1 MESIIDSSK
10 LTIKPLSLETKNKII
25 YIKYNSQTLLI
36 KTPVMTSPL
45 GMTNIHNNHYLDL
58 LFDDDNFEISAFYG
72 WILEFESKVIELVS
86 ESNPTLTKE
95 KFVSCLKD
103 NYVSTKKMRTKIDC
117 RNNKFSLDIYSK
129 QEDDQLINKLK
140 DGKMYCLLKCQP
152 IWEMNDKW
160 GYSWRVQKIFVQEI
174 SSLNTYAFIDTRE
187 DKNLI
192 ETEQDLND
200 SADIYFQNFN
210 PLDKSVKDYIAPDVT
225 ETITKQFKKIKK
237 KNKEKK

>member
-10 LTIKPLSLETKNKII
+10 LTIKPLSLETKNKIV
-25 YIKYNSQTLLI
+25 YIKYNFQTLLI
-36 KTPVMTSPL
+36 KTPVMSSPL
-45 GMTNIHNNHYLDL
+45 GMTNIHNNYYLDL
-58 LFDDDNFEISAFYG
+58 LFDDDNFEISAFYR

-95 KFVSCLKD
+95 NFVSCLKD

-140 DGKMYCLLKCQP
+140 EGKMYCLLKCQP

-174 SSLNTYAFIDTRE
+174 SSLNTYAFIDTME
-187 DKNLI
+187 DKNILEI
-192 ETEQDLND
+192 EQDLND
-200 SADIYFQNFN
+200 SADIYFQSFN
-210 PLDKSVKDYIAPDVT
+210 PLDKSVTDYIAPDVT